1 MENVYIVLKQI
12 HSGENDVPNFIRIAK
27 FYRRYYKKRFGLFF
41 PGHSVAASILHDQLK
56 QWKQLLH
63 TYELVVVDWTVTY
76 RPLDTPRT
84 HVGCIDLQFDT
95 RVVTSIFVFLCT
107 VLSFC
112 KLGPFECYLVTKTQ
126 LIATVMI
133 YYYYSVH
140 FRFAVLS
147 IVGVEFGPVLVLFF
161 FHFFG
166 LGCTFRGKISTR
178 SSTVFGKLR
187 LGFVL
192 ALRLV
197 LRLELELGL
206 S

>member
-1 MENVYIVLKQI
+1 
-12 HSGENDVPNFIRIAK
+12 
-27 FYRRYYKKRFGLFF
+27 
-41 PGHSVAASILHDQLK
+41 
-56 QWKQLLH
+56 
-63 TYELVVVDWTVTY
+63 
-76 RPLDTPRT
+76 
-84 HVGCIDLQFDT
+84 
-95 RVVTSIFVFLCT
+95 
-107 VLSFC
+107 
-112 KLGPFECYLVTKTQ
+112 
-126 LIATVMI
+126 MI

-147 IVGVEFGPVLVLFF
+147 IVGLELGPVLVLFF
-161 FHFFG
+161 FHFFC

-206 S
+206 SLVLNLTVALRFNKTNYSYVV